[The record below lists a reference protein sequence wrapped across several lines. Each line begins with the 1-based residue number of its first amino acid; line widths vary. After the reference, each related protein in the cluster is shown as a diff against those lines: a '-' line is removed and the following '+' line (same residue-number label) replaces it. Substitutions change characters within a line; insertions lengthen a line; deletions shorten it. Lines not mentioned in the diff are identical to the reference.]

1 MYRYMPMTA
10 AHNWHTQGGEAKH
23 ERAAIESFC
32 EWAEELDNRRE
43 KKIPLRKGRKS
54 PSRLQ
59 GGGEIFE
66 RGRLPREKAGTMGQS
81 QPLHFLL
88 SFGGIILSS
97 TASLYRAIQW
107 VGLHR

>member
-59 GGGEIFE
+59 GGGAKFLRGGGCQEKKQGPWVRASHFIFFS
-66 RGRLPREKAGTMGQS
+66 LSAG
-81 QPLHFLL
+81 
-88 SFGGIILSS
+88 
-97 TASLYRAIQW
+97 
-107 VGLHR
+107 